1 MDLSKTTVFL
11 GESGDTDYE
20 QLIGG
25 VHKSVILKGVGC
37 GSRKQLHANRSYPL
51 ADVVA
56 LDSPNIVQT
65 SEECKATS
73 IRTALRTLGV
83 LKC

>member
-1 MDLSKTTVFL
+1 MELSKTIVFL

-25 VHKSVILKGVGC
+25 LHKSVILKGVGC
-37 GSRKQLHANRSYPL
+37 GSSKQLHANRSYPL
-51 ADVVA
+51 ADVLPV
-56 LDSPNIVQT
+56 DSPNIVQIN
-65 SEECKATS
+65 EECNSTN
-73 IRTALRTLGV
+73 LRASLTTLGV

>member
-1 MDLSKTTVFL
+1 MDLSNTTVFV

-25 VHKSVILKGVGC
+25 MHKFIILKGVGC
-37 GSRKQLHANRSYPL
+37 GSSKQLHGNRSYPL
-51 ADVVA
+51 ADVVPV
-56 LDSPNIVQT
+56 DSPNIVQI
-65 SEECKATS
+65 SEECNSTH
-73 IRTALRTLGV
+73 LRASLGTLGV